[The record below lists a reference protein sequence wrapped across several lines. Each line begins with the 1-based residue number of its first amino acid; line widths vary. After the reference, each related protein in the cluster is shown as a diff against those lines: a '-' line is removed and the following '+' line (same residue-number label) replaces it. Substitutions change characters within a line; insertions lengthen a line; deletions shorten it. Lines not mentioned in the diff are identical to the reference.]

1 MDKHLFRYHGIKPV
15 MAVITI
21 LVLIQ
26 AIAILVQSVY
36 LAKAIVGMYEGK
48 GWMSVIFDFCIFF
61 LALGIRQAAQWL
73 KTNISYR
80 FADKTA
86 RYYQNLLIEKMLELG
101 PRILRKEGSG
111 NMITLCLEGVPNF
124 RTYLELFIPRMISFV
139 IIPLVIF
146 LYCLRLD
153 RLSAFVLFFVL
164 PVLMLFFV
172 LLGWAAQREKNRK
185 WTSYKILANHFVDS
199 LRGLVTLKYLGRSK
213 KHRQSIQTVS
223 DQYRKST
230 LRTLR
235 IAFLSTFSLDFFSTL
250 SVAIIAVFLGLRLID
265 GEMSF
270 LPALTVL
277 ILAPEYF
284 NPVKDLSNDYHATMD
299 GLHAGKNIHKILNM
313 ASPVDESEETEISR
327 WDENSQLI
335 IKGLAKTS
343 TEENRPL
350 LKNINLTITGFKK
363 IGIIGLSGA
372 GKSTLIDILAGFDQ
386 PTKGKIS
393 VNGVN
398 LSHLTHRTWQEQ
410 INYIPQH
417 PYIFS
422 GTVKENVRFYAP
434 QATDKQIEEAIRLAG
449 LDKLVRD
456 LPQGLAEI
464 IGQGG
469 RAISGGEEQRIA
481 LARALLDPRPIL
493 ILDEPTAHLDIE
505 TEHDLKERMLPLFEQ
520 KLVILATHRLHWMR
534 NMDEIIVLDQG
545 QIVERGTHD
554 ELLRRKGKYWELV
567 QAHRGGA
574 GIDTLSKV
582 HSSVF

>member
-1 MDKHLFRYHGIKPV
+1 
-15 MAVITI
+15 
-21 LVLIQ
+21 
-26 AIAILVQSVY
+26 
-36 LAKAIVGMYEGK
+36 
-48 GWMSVIFDFCIFF
+48 
-61 LALGIRQAAQWL
+61 
-73 KTNISYR
+73 
-80 FADKTA
+80 
-86 RYYQNLLIEKMLELG
+86 
-101 PRILRKEGSG
+101 
-111 NMITLCLEGVPNF
+111 
-124 RTYLELFIPRMISFV
+124 
-139 IIPLVIF
+139 
-146 LYCLRLD
+146 
-153 RLSAFVLFFVL
+153 
-164 PVLMLFFV
+164 
-172 LLGWAAQREKNRK
+172 
-185 WTSYKILANHFVDS
+185 
-199 LRGLVTLKYLGRSK
+199 
-213 KHRQSIQTVS
+213 
-223 DQYRKST
+223 
-230 LRTLR
+230 
-235 IAFLSTFSLDFFSTL
+235 
-250 SVAIIAVFLGLRLID
+250 
-265 GEMSF
+265 
-270 LPALTVL
+270 
-277 ILAPEYF
+277 
-284 NPVKDLSNDYHATMD
+284 MD

-335 IKGLAKTS
+335 IKGLAKIS